1 MKKLLSDRDDVS
13 SIAGLESRNSNIEK
27 YEFAFEMVFDE
38 TYEEN
43 LVYTELWINMG
54 SYSDGTLFGRK
65 GVGGRCLWIYFYI
78 KTAPW

>member
-54 SYSDGTLFGRK
+54 E
-65 GVGGRCLWIYFYI
+65 
-78 KTAPW
+78 